1 MGIVKILHISCAV
14 LSILGFVVR
23 GLWMII
29 ESPWLNKK
37 AVKILPHIIDTLLLI
52 TAVVLAWNVAQY
64 PFFNGW
70 LTAKVLGLVV
80 YIGLGIVALHRG
92 QTKSIRSVAFVLAV
106 MTYAYIVAVAISRS
120 PLLFV

>member
-1 MGIVKILHISCAV
+1 MDIVKILHISCAV

-37 AVKILPHIIDTLLLI
+37 SVKILPHIIDTLLLI